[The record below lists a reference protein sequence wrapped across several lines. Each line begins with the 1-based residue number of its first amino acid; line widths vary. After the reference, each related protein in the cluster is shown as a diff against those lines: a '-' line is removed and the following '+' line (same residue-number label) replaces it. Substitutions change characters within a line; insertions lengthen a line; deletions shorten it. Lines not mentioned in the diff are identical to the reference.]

1 MIEMNRKFCSTRH
14 RHISSAANKK
24 NVEGQTQTS
33 YQNEELKLL
42 HLKLYDY
49 FHYMTEKRPDFE
61 TINYLLLKKRK
72 NKESNLNKT
81 MKNRHQ

>member
-61 TINYLLLKKRK
+61 TINLFIVKK
-72 NKESNLNKT
+72 EEEQIEQLE
-81 MKNRHQ
+81 